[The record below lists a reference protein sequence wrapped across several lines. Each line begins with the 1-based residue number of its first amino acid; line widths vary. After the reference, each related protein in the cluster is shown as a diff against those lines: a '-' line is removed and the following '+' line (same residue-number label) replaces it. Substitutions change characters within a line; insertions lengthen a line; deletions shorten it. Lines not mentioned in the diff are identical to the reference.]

1 MSASELS
8 GNVYLYQRFSS
19 QAQEGNSSLFRQGEA
34 QREWLRNH
42 PNCSVVEL
50 EGKPLIDSGLS
61 AFSGKHLRSGSLGRL
76 VAAIESK
83 VVPKGSII
91 LVEHFSRLSR
101 MTITETG
108 KLLDKI
114 WDHDISIVTARDH
127 TIYSP
132 SMRDDVA
139 TRMRLIFEI
148 DKAHSDSKWR
158 SEKVKSSWVRREL
171 NAKENKVAPK
181 MRMPFWLNRE
191 GKLNEYAD
199 VVRDIFKLHADGLGQ
214 VLIERA
220 LRKKYGEIKPLKN
233 VNPTKIIRII
243 QNPKCIGLVYNEKL
257 YDAVVSNEIFY
268 NAQRIC
274 EERLFKSVRADRKWP
289 LHGMV
294 KCGHC
299 GSGMSI
305 QQSAKTLPL
314 LRCSRKQRSAGEYCD
329 SPTTTFP
336 YVIAYHFFHI
346 YLEPIVL
353 ALLTN
358 LQVNNKSKSKKVELQ
373 QQLKNLQR
381 AYTSAEELYNELIV
395 EGKDTK
401 VPLRSMTSINEKITS
416 ISEELERLQAID
428 NKHSTL
434 VSISRDLKNS
444 LHEDSK
450 KYNIELNKLGLKIVL
465 KNKELLFG
473 LDETDIVARLKYSH
487 YDRKLRGYIY
497 DFQGS
502 SEFYA
507 NEYISGMVRTDDWT
521 IDRLLNPRADLPLTP
536 KKLASIVYEANLNE
550 QAGLLFPIKRDYEN
564 Q

>member
-61 AFSGKHLRSGSLGRL
+61 AFSGKHLSSGSLGRL

-158 SEKVKSSWVRREL
+158 SEKVKSSWARREL
-171 NAKENKVAPK
+171 NAKESKIAPR

-191 GKLNEYAD
+191 GKLNEFAD

-214 VLIERA
+214 VLIERS
-220 LRKKYGEIKPLKN
+220 LRQKYGEIKPLKN

-550 QAGLLFPIKRDYEN
+550 EAGLLFPIK
-564 Q
+564 